1 MTDKGF
7 VFIAAVGNDG
17 DYFGSVNFPAN
28 LSYVISIGSYDINLN
43 KPFDYSSKGPVQ
55 NKLK

>member
-43 KPFDYSSKGPVQ
+43 KPFDYSSKGPV
-55 NKLK
+55 